1 QGQLLEK
8 EKQLAADNSRL
19 TALEVELDNVKKQDS
34 QVFRGIGELRQRHEF
49 NKALNLYR
57 MFIEDFPE
65 SPLIPDAEH
74 AIAAIGAAIDA
85 GGFESAERQAQ
96 SMKQKEQELKK
107 RLPYGAIT
115 PEELIPF
122 IKNKTAHQI
131 SSLLGNPDHV

>member
-1 QGQLLEK
+1 
-8 EKQLAADNSRL
+8 
-19 TALEVELDNVKKQDS
+19 
-34 QVFRGIGELRQRHEF
+34 
-49 NKALNLYR
+49 

-131 SSLLGNPDHV
+131 SSLLGNPDHVFPDGPEWAYADRIIDGRTGRKEMLIITFASG